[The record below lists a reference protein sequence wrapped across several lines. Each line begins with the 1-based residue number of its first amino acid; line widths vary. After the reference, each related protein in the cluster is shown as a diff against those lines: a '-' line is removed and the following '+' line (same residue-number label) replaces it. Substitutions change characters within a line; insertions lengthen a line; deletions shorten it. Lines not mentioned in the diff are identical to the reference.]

1 MHKLNNVLVTNES
14 KKKSHGK
21 LEHIVKQKYQ
31 NVWDAGKAGLR
42 ERAVNT
48 NL

>member
-1 MHKLNNVLVTNES
+1 MQELNNVLLTNKS

-42 ERAVNT
+42 ETAVNT